1 MSRDCSLEDRID
13 ARPSPISG
21 NGEART
27 RPDAPDTL
35 GAWIAEM
42 KFEVA
47 PETAEPSI
55 RNQPW
60 HTREN
65 AGGANAQAQ
74 AGRGLEVIRGSTAS
88 VRDGDH
94 QLAPHVSFA
103 AARKRS
109 G

>member
-1 MSRDCSLEDRID
+1 MALRAPFRTSNEEL
-13 ARPSPISG
+13 AG
-21 NGEART
+21 ART

-35 GAWIAEM
+35 GARIAET
-42 KFEVA
+42 KYGLA
-47 PETAEPSI
+47 LETAEPSI

-65 AGGANAQAQ
+65 AGGFNVQAQ
-74 AGRGLEVIRGSTAS
+74 AGRGLEALRGPTVS
-88 VRDGDH
+88 VRDGDD

-103 AARKRS
+103 AARERS